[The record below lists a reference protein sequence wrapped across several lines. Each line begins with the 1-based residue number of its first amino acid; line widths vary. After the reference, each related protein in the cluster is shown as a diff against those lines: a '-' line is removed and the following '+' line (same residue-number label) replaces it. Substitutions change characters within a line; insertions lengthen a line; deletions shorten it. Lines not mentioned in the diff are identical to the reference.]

1 LNNIQKSYEN
11 LAGLSIMHSKA
22 TTKTGKL
29 DLVIASS
36 FARQPG
42 VEYNFSHE
50 DRDSNKH
57 ILSTGMS
64 IKKG

>member
-1 LNNIQKSYEN
+1 
-11 LAGLSIMHSKA
+11 MHSKA